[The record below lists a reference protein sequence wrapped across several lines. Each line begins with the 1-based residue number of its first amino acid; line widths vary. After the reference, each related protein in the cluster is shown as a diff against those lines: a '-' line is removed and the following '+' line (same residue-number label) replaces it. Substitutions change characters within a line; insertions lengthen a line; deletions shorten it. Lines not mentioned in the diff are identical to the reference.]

1 MDPAVEKKLNMSIG
15 ELHLSVRASNCLEAE
30 NILTVRDL
38 LGKDEDSLME
48 VRNFGDTTLHEVNEK
63 LGELGLRLGMRVGS
77 SPSMPSL

>member
-1 MDPAVEKKLNMSIG
+1 MNMSIG

-38 LGKDEDSLME
+38 IGKDEDSLME

-63 LGELGLRLGMRVGS
+63 LGELGLRLGMRIGS